1 MELSNLTG
9 SPCQDVFQFTISGHR
24 RRTVNRPIRFRD
36 GIDSSDVTATSS
48 ISTSNGCQSL
58 FDRTN
63 SVETNDIC
71 SLCKVSNNRK
81 RGRLCSSCGLFFHLT
96 CVRLGK
102 AESNALRSW
111 FCQRCLSPVSVTTS
125 IPTEHSTS
133 TQPSADAQLLAL
145 SEKRKTSKIPLKI
158 PKGARITAAAALAD
172 IIERALVGYDH
183 SWERLTCLPWRPCLP
198 PHRQTLRA
206 ASH

>member
-1 MELSNLTG
+1 MELSDLTG
-9 SPCQDVFQFTISGHR
+9 CPCQDVFQFTMSGHR
-24 RRTVNRPIRFRD
+24 GRTVNRPIRFRD
-36 GIDSSDVTATSS
+36 GVDSSDVASISS
-48 ISTSNGCQSL
+48 VSTSNGCQSL

-63 SVETNDIC
+63 FVETNDIY

-125 IPTEHSTS
+125 ISTEHPTS

-145 SEKRKTSKIPLKI
+145 SEKSKTSKKPLKI
-158 PKGARITAAAALAD
+158 PKGARITQ
-172 IIERALVGYDH
+172 
-183 SWERLTCLPWRPCLP
+183 
-198 PHRQTLRA
+198 RQP
-206 ASH
+206 